1 MSSKPS
7 MASSAAAKYMEKFY
21 KFMDDV
27 KILKDQI
34 AYKRCNTYGRE
45 IEMLYTSEE
54 LLKQATALAHILNF
68 RIETFIKEDERLY
81 ILTIYNDL

>member
-1 MSSKPS
+1 
-7 MASSAAAKYMEKFY
+7 MANSAAAIYMEKFY
-21 KFMDDV
+21 KFMSDV
-27 KILKDQI
+27 EILKEAI

-45 IEMLYTSEE
+45 IQVYYTSEE

-81 ILTIYNDL
+81 TLTIYNYL